1 MTRATKETYA
11 SFDDMIERSPVP
23 VLVDF
28 YATWCGP
35 CQMLSRDVLPKVAGA
50 VGKDRVKLVVGPRDA
65 VFCLRRPSSPFP
77 SFPSSS
83 ASFVREPKTEKTTE
97 QFPARLTSKHRLTST
112 TRLLP
117 PTQKINTEK
126 YPNIASKYKVE
137 ALPTIML
144 FKEGKVADR
153 IEGMPNA
160 PQLIDRLL
168 YFLQ

>member
-50 VGKDRVKLVVGPRDA
+50 VGKDRVKLVVGPPPMP
-65 VFCLRRPSSPFP
+65 FSPLRRCSSSFPSFP

-83 ASFVREPKTEKTTE
+83 ASAV
-97 QFPARLTSKHRLTST
+97 
-112 TRLLP
+112 
-117 PTQKINTEK
+117 
-126 YPNIASKYKVE
+126 
-137 ALPTIML
+137 
-144 FKEGKVADR
+144 
-153 IEGMPNA
+153 
-160 PQLIDRLL
+160 
-168 YFLQ
+168 